1 MSEQSKALIDGISA
15 AKVGDYEKAR
25 VLLLEALEGGRNE
38 ELIQLWLAHVSE
50 NTTDK
55 ISYLRQVIRLNPQ
68 NDQASRTLA
77 AVLVQEAGSL
87 LRNRKRDLARQY
99 LVDASHLQPSS
110 ELVWFYLASVTQD
123 LEEKRSSLEKVL
135 KIAPG
140 HEKAVAMLAA
150 LSAAPVAKPAPAAPV
165 AKPVPVSAENRQG
178 GGMVLLVDD
187 SPTIQKLVEV
197 TLKRKGYEVILAG
210 SAMAAM
216 AELEKAT
223 VHLILLDVTM
233 PQIDGFQLLK
243 ILKKREATKDIPV
256 LMLTGKDG
264 FVNRLRGKSG
274 GALEYLTKPIKPA
287 ELTAAVGKYIS

>member
-150 LSAAPVAKPAPAAPV
+150 LSAAPVAKP
-165 AKPVPVSAENRQG
+165 VPVSAENRQG